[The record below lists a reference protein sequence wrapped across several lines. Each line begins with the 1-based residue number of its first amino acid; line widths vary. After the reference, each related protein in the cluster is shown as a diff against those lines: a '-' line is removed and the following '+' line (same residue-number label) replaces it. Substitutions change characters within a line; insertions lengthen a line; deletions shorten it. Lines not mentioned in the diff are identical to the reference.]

1 MTFKRNIIITGGAGF
16 IGSHVVRLFV
26 NKYPEYHIIN
36 LDKLTYA
43 GNLANLK
50 DIEDK
55 PNYTFVKAD
64 ICDFDTIQQLME
76 KYHVDGIIHLAAESH
91 VDRSIKDP
99 FTFARTNVMGTLSLL
114 QAAKLYWE
122 SLPEGYEG
130 KRFYHISTDEVY
142 GALELTHHEGIEPP
156 FTTKASSGKHH
167 LAYGEK
173 FFLETTKYNPH
184 SPYSASKASSD
195 HFVRAFHDTYGM
207 PTIVTNCSNN
217 YGPYQFPEKLI
228 PLFINNIRH
237 RKPLP
242 VYGKGEN
249 VRDWLYVEDH
259 ARAIDLIF
267 HKAYVAE
274 PMEQREQNQTSKNL
288 SSAESRQRKGECPTY
303 NIGGF
308 NEWKNIDIIKV
319 VINTVDRLLGRKE
332 GEDMDLITY
341 VTDRKG
347 HDMRYAIDSSKL
359 QRELGWE
366 PSLQFEEGIEKTV
379 RWYLDN
385 QEWMDN
391 VTSGDYQKYYESM
404 YKGK

>member
-1 MTFKRNIIITGGAGF
+1 MKSILITGGAGF

-26 NKYPEYHIIN
+26 NKYPDYRIVN

-50 DIEDK
+50 DIENK
-55 PNYTFVKAD
+55 QNYTFVKAD
-64 ICDFDTIQQLME
+64 IADLDEMRRIVKE
-76 KYHVDGIIHLAAESH
+76 YEIDGIIHLAAESH

-99 FTFARTNVMGTLSLL
+99 FTFARTNVMGTLALL
-114 QAAKLYWE
+114 QAAREYWE
-122 SLPEGYEG
+122 SLPEKYEG

-142 GALELTHHEGIEPP
+142 GALELTHPKGVPAP
-156 FTTKASSGKHH
+156 FTTKASSEDDM
-167 LAYGEK
+167 AYGTE

-195 HFVRAFHDTYGM
+195 HFVRAYHDTYGM

-237 RKPLP
+237 GKPLP

-249 VRDWLYVEDH
+249 VRDWLFVEDH

-267 HKAYVAE
+267 HKGKIAD
-274 PMEQREQNQTSKNL
+274 
-288 SSAESRQRKGECPTY
+288 TY

-308 NEWKNIDIIKV
+308 NEWKNIDLIKVIIK
-319 VINTVDRLLGRKE
+319 TVDRLLDNPE
-332 GEDMDLITY
+332 GHSEKLITF
-341 VTDRKG
+341 VTDRLG
-347 HDMRYAIDSSKL
+347 HDMRYAIDSRKL
-359 QRELGWE
+359 QSELGWE

-391 VTSGDYQKYYESM
+391 ITSGDYEKYYDDM
-404 YKGK
+404 YKYR